1 MNQTVRKCTCWVMLV
16 AGLALLGPTTALA
29 AKKVLRIRLDGPVM
43 EAPSQE
49 TRIFALLSGQ
59 DTKTLY
65 EWLRTIERAAEDD
78 EIAGIA
84 MIIEQPQ
91 MSLAQAEEFIRALHL
106 FRKTG
111 KPVYCYIDYAGNLSY
126 MLASAADHITLA
138 DTSVLYITGLSA
150 GMTFYKGLF
159 DKIGVEADMLHCG
172 AYKSGVE
179 PYTRT
184 EPSKEA
190 AENLNRWLD
199 GIFERWVQV
208 MAEARGLS
216 TDEMLAAIDAAPLT
230 AEQALQLRLI
240 DEVSSFP
247 AFKQRIRKEFGQDVE
262 ILKKLKRD
270 DGLDIDFKN
279 PFAIFELFG
288 KLLEK
293 ADEPK
298 KDGLAVLY
306 IEGMIIPGKSE
317 ANPFIGAIAGS
328 STIRAAFEQARE
340 DDKIKA
346 IVVRVNSPGGSG
358 LASDIVWEAATRFGK
373 EKPLVVSM
381 GGVAASGG
389 YYVAIPGD
397 LIFAE
402 EATLTGSIGVFGG
415 KLVWRELWEDKL
427 GITTTEFSRGK
438 HAGLMSMNC
447 PWTDAEREFV
457 QDFLDSFYTQFKDR
471 VMDSRG
477 ERIKGDLEESAA
489 GRVYTGRQA
498 LERGL
503 VDKIGGLRDAM
514 EYVAKKANLGDDYE
528 VYMLPEAKDPFEQLF
543 ANLLGQDTEDE
554 FEMSLRVSQ
563 VSDPLLH
570 AALPLLHQLAPRQA
584 RTIMR
589 DLRHLV
595 ILNRE
600 HVGCFLPSVPDVR

>member
-1 MNQTVRKCTCWVMLV
+1 MNQTVRKCTCWIILV
-16 AGLALLGPTTALA
+16 AGLALLGPTTTLA
-29 AKKVLRIRLDGPVM
+29 AKKVLRIRLDGPVV

-49 TRIFALLSGQ
+49 ARIFSLMSGQ
-59 DTKTLY
+59 NTKTLY

-91 MSLAQAEEFIRALHL
+91 MSLAQAEEFIRALQT

-138 DTSVLYITGLSA
+138 DTSELYIIGLNAS
-150 GMTFYKGLF
+150 MTFYKGLF
-159 DKIGVEADMLHCG
+159 DKIGVVPDMLHCG
-172 AYKSGVE
+172 AYKSAVE

-184 EPSKEA
+184 EPSEAA
-190 AENLNRWLD
+190 AENLDWLLD
-199 GIFERWVQV
+199 GIFKRWTQV

-230 AEQALQLRLI
+230 AEQALQRRLI

-262 ILKKLKRD
+262 ILKKLKKD
-270 DGLDIDFKN
+270 DGLELDLKN

-288 KLLEK
+288 KLMEK

-298 KDGLAVLY
+298 QAGIAVLY
-306 IEGMIIPGKSE
+306 IEGMIVTGKSE
-317 ANPFIGAIAGS
+317 SSPFGGASAGS
-328 STIRAAFEQARE
+328 STIRAAFEMARE
-340 DDKIKA
+340 DDNIKA
-346 IVVRVNSPGGSG
+346 LVVRVNSPGGSA
-358 LASDIVWEAATRFGK
+358 LASDIMWEAATRFGK

-402 EATLTGSIGVFGG
+402 EATITGSIGVLGG
-415 KLVWRELWEDKL
+415 KLVWRELWEDKI
-427 GITTTEFSRGK
+427 GITSTEFRRGK

-447 PWTDAEREFV
+447 SWTDAEREFM
-457 QDFLDSFYTQFKDR
+457 QGYLDNIYTQFKGR
-471 VMDSRG
+471 VVDSRG
-477 ERIKGDLEESAA
+477 DRIKGDLEPLAG

-498 LERGL
+498 LEHGL
-503 VDKIGGLRDAM
+503 VDKIGGLEGRH
-514 EYVAKKANLGDDYE
+514 GIC
-528 VYMLPEAKDPFEQLF
+528 
-543 ANLLGQDTEDE
+543 GQEGQ
-554 FEMSLRVSQ
+554 SW
-563 VSDPLLH
+563 
-570 AALPLLHQLAPRQA
+570 
-584 RTIMR
+584 
-589 DLRHLV
+589 
-595 ILNRE
+595 
-600 HVGCFLPSVPDVR
+600 